1 MRDQRQAELRRGPTA
16 EAVRLRFFLAE
27 ALRSIRANAAVSVAA
42 TVTVLIAV
50 FILGAF
56 IPSFLYV
63 QSTVDSPEEQAS
75 TSTSSSRDSATV
87 AQVNGLSR
95 PARRPPGPGLIKSF
109 TYVSKDEALER
120 AAQTRLKDP
129 SILEELPGNP
139 LPGQVRRQADR
150 PGAGPADHR
159 PAQATARRSTTELG
173 ISYGKETADKLLS
186 VARFIQWAGLGLISI
201 LLVASILLIG
211 NTIRLS
217 IFARRREV
225 EVMKLVGATN
235 WFIRWPFVIEGI
247 ICGLVGAVLS
257 VVLLWA
263 VKVGVVDNWI
273 QDADSAA
280 HARRGDHHRLPGA
293 GPDPDRLRRPRGRA
307 RQRHHAAPLPQG
319 LSRPPHRAAG
329 IPRAGRGL
337 SSVVGPVRRRPRP

>member
-1 MRDQRQAELRRGPTA
+1 LSP
-16 EAVRLRFFLAE
+16 RFFVAE

-63 QSTVDSPEEQAS
+63 QSTVDSQKERVDINVFIA
-75 TSTSSSRDSATV
+75 DAATV
-87 AQVNGLSR
+87 PQVEGLRSQLTALQER
-95 PARRPPGPGLIKSF
+95 GEVESF
-109 TYVSKDEALER
+109 VYVSKEEALVKLR
-120 AAQTRLKDP
+120 DRLNDP

-139 LPGQVRRQADR
+139 LPASFEVKPTD
-150 PGAGPADHR
+150 PARSDAIIAQLQDS
-159 PAQATARRSTTELG
+159 PAIDTELG
-173 ISYGKETADKLLS
+173 ISYGKETADRLLS

-247 ICGLVGAVLS
+247 ICGLIGAALS
-257 VVLLWA
+257 VALLFA
-263 VKVGVVDNWI
+263 VKVTVVDTWI
-273 QDADSAA
+273 RDADSDLTRDQATTLGFPLLGLMLILAGAA
-280 HARRGDHHRLPGA
+280 VGA
-293 GPDPDRLRRPRGRA
+293 LGSGITLRRF
-307 RQRHHAAPLPQG
+307 LK
-319 LSRPPHRAAG
+319 
-329 IPRAGRGL
+329 
-337 SSVVGPVRRRPRP
+337 V